1 MTAETG
7 EALEYDYVV
16 VGAGSAGCVL
26 ANRLSADPVARVCL
40 VEGGGR
46 DRTPRI
52 HVPAGTI
59 TLYKSDRYAYQFM
72 SEPQERLDGRRV
84 HVPRGRMLGGS
95 SSMNSMIYIRGDRSD
110 YDGWAAMGCSGW
122 GFDDVLPFFKR
133 FEDDRLGLDPAF
145 HGTGGELAV
154 DRPRDPNPA
163 SRLFVEAA
171 REVGMAENPDFNG
184 ARLEGVG
191 IYNVTQANARRLSS
205 YRAFVHPVRER
216 PNLTVMTDARVDG
229 LDLDGARV
237 RGIVVTADGRR
248 LRLGARRETVLA
260 AGALGSPEILL
271 RSGVGDANELAR
283 AGIEPRHHL
292 PGVGRNL
299 QDHLDGLVTVR
310 SSAASTLGFSAGSAP
325 RILASPWRYLA
336 AKAGWLTTNYV
347 EAGGFARTRFA
358 GAVPDVQFHFVPGY
372 RSHRGRLFEWGHGYA
387 IHTCVLRPESRGRVF
402 LKPGADGAD
411 LAIDFRFLDKE
422 QDGRVLVEGLK
433 LARAI
438 LAASPFAA
446 IRGPEI
452 APGPKRRSDEDLMA
466 YVRSDA
472 STVFHPSGT
481 CRMGGDDLAVVA
493 PDLRVRGLGGL
504 RVADASIMPTLVSG
518 NTNAPSIMIGEKCAA
533 MMLAGR

>member
-1 MTAETG
+1 
-7 EALEYDYVV
+7 
-16 VGAGSAGCVL
+16 
-26 ANRLSADPVARVCL
+26 
-40 VEGGGR
+40 
-46 DRTPRI
+46 
-52 HVPAGTI
+52 
-59 TLYKSDRYAYQFM
+59 
-72 SEPQERLDGRRV
+72 
-84 HVPRGRMLGGS
+84 
-95 SSMNSMIYIRGDRSD
+95 MNSMIYIRGDRSD
-110 YDGWAAMGCSGW
+110 YDNWAAMGCPGW
-122 GFDDVLPFFKR
+122 AFDDVLPFFKR

-163 SRLFVEAA
+163 SRRFVEAA

-184 ARLEGVG
+184 ARLDGVG
-191 IYNVTQANARRLSS
+191 IYGVTQMNARRLSS
-205 YRAFVHPVRER
+205 YRAFVHPVLGRS
-216 PNLTVMTDARVDG
+216 NLTVMTDARVEG
-229 LDLDGARV
+229 LVLDGARV
-237 RGIVVTADGRR
+237 RGIVVTANGRR

-271 RSGVGDANELAR
+271 RSGVGDAGELGR

-310 SSAASTLGFSAGSAP
+310 SADASTLGFSAGAAP

-358 GAVPDVQFHFVPGY
+358 GDVPDVQFHFVPGY

-387 IHTCVLRPESRGRVF
+387 IHTCVLRPESRGRVYI
-402 LKPGADGAD
+402 KPGAGGAS

-422 QDGRVLVEGLK
+422 QDGRVLVEGMK

-446 IRGPEI
+446 IRGAEI
-452 APGPKRRSDEDLMA
+452 APGPKRASDEDLMA

-481 CRMGGDDLAVVA
+481 CRMGSDDLAVTG
-493 PDLRVRGLGGL
+493 PDLKVRGLDAL

-533 MMLAGR
+533 MMLAER

>member
-1 MTAETG
+1 MTSETG
-7 EALEYDYVV
+7 DALEFDYVV

-26 ANRLSADPVARVCL
+26 ANRLSADPAARVCL
-40 VEGGGR
+40 VEGGGQ

-72 SEPQERLDGRRV
+72 SEPQEKLNGRRV

-110 YDGWAAMGCSGW
+110 YDGWAAMGCPGW
-122 GFDDVLPFFKR
+122 AFDDVLPVFKR

-163 SRLFVEAA
+163 SRRFVEAA

-191 IYNVTQANARRLSS
+191 LYNVTQANARRLSS
-205 YRAFVHPVRER
+205 YRAFVHPVRGR
-216 PNLTVMTDARVDG
+216 ANLTVMTDARVDG
-229 LDLDGARV
+229 LDLEGARV
-237 RGIVVTADGRR
+237 RGIVVTRNGRR
-248 LRLGARRETVLA
+248 LRLGSRRETVLA

-271 RSGVGDANELAR
+271 RSGIGDAGELGQ

-310 SSAASTLGFSAGSAP
+310 SADASTLGFSAGSAP
-325 RILASPWRYLA
+325 RILASPLRYLA
-336 AKAGWLTTNYV
+336 SKAGWLTTNYV

-402 LKPGADGAD
+402 LKPGPEGPS

-422 QDGRVLVEGLK
+422 QDGRVLVEGMK
-433 LARAI
+433 LARSI
-438 LAASPFAA
+438 LAASSFAP
-446 IRGPEI
+446 IRGAEI
-452 APGPKRRSDEDLMA
+452 APGPKRASDEDLMA

-481 CRMGGDDLAVVA
+481 CRMGSDDLAVTG
-493 PDLRVRGLGGL
+493 PDLKVRGLHGL

-533 MMLAGR
+533 MMLADR